1 MDFTIAIPDYLSI
14 NQLKQIQS
22 YDHLS
27 ELDRMIKILSIVSD
41 KTEDTIRELPPTN
54 ILEIYSDVIT
64 NLLDVRNQFFPI
76 FELNGV
82 KYGFKS
88 LAKMSL
94 GEYVDLEMLAKK
106 PMDNIED
113 IMAILYRPITKNN
126 FNSFRWAL
134 EHGISVAKGKVEDI
148 FKFYDIEKYD
158 TEKRFD
164 NAESLKDMPAGFA
177 LGALSFFFAS
187 RSSLLKKHKDIFPE
201 KPIETGDDEDSEGDN
216 FSKHWGWFATL
227 HFLSKSSI
235 LNFTGDKT
243 ITDLKVPFV
252 FNFLSFERDRNL
264 QEQKEIKR
272 QQQKSYKVR

>member
-1 MDFTIAIPDYLSI
+1 MNFEISTPDYLSI

-41 KTEDTIRELPPTN
+41 KTEDEIRELPSGN
-54 ILEIYSDVIT
+54 IVQIYSDVIT
-64 NLLDVRNQFFPI
+64 NLLDVKNQFFPI

-88 LAKMSL
+88 IAKMSL

-126 FNSFRWAL
+126 FNSFRWVL
-134 EHGISVAKGKVEDI
+134 EHGISVAKGQVEDI

-177 LGALSFFFAS
+177 LGALSFFLQVAALS
-187 RSSLLKKHKDIFPE
+187 LKNTKTSSQKNLSKQEMMKIVKETIFPNIGGGLQLFTSSRRV
-201 KPIETGDDEDSEGDN
+201 PSLTSLET
-216 FSKHWGWFATL
+216 KL
-227 HFLSKSSI
+227 
-235 LNFTGDKT
+235 
-243 ITDLKVPFV
+243 
-252 FNFLSFERDRNL
+252 L
-264 QEQKEIKR
+264 QI
-272 QQQKSYKVR
+272 